1 MKKEISAG
9 IAIIWDGK
17 VLLAHTA
24 GRNWKSGYG
33 IPKGHVESGET
44 YIDAA
49 IRETYEEVGIKV
61 DKNLIDTTENTFFVN
76 TRKRKNP
83 KTVYWFTA
91 KIDSLDQIGMKDHR
105 VPKKQLQLEEVDWAG
120 FMTYNK
126 ARKVTM
132 LSQLPVLDTLRTR
145 GLFEKKTQLIH
156 LKLFESF
163 KNGNKRIF

>member
-9 IAIIWDGK
+9 IAIVWEGK
-17 VLLAHTA
+17 VLLAHTS

-33 IPKGHVESGET
+33 IPKGHVEKGET

-49 IRETYEEVGIKV
+49 IRETFEEVGIKV

-83 KTVYWFTA
+83 KTVYWFIA
-91 KIDSLDQIGMKDHR
+91 KIDSLDQIGLKDHR
-105 VPKKQLQLEEVDWAG
+105 VPKKQLQIEEVDWAG
-120 FMTYNK
+120 FMTYNE

-132 LSQLPVLDTLRTR
+132 LSQLPVLDSLRTK

-156 LKLFESF
+156 LKLFENF